1 MRKFAFALAALA
13 GLGTLA
19 STPASATY
27 YGYGYG
33 YRHYA
38 PRVVCHLVPVTV
50 YGYYGYQV
58 QYRRVCRTAY

>member
-1 MRKFAFALAALA
+1 MRKFALALAAVA

-27 YGYGYG
+27 YGYGYR
-33 YRHYA
+33 YYA

-50 YGYYGYQV
+50 YGYYGYHV